1 LTQASAPPSAPASST
16 IAIRWRV
23 RAAVLLMRVALA
35 AELAVEAA
43 TLFRDHRFEGSV
55 LWTVTPSHG
64 LAVGDVLGAL
74 LVLAAIAVLLPLVPR
89 RHP

>member
-1 LTQASAPPSAPASST
+1 M
-16 IAIRWRV
+16 I
-23 RAAVLLMRVALA
+23 MRVALA
-35 AELAVEAA
+35 AELALEAA

-64 LAVGDVLGAL
+64 LAVGDVVGAG

-89 RHP
+89 RRP